1 MATLELN
8 GKSLATQTSSA
19 EPVIASTVT
28 GAPALALTNAT
39 GTMPNGTQ
47 DNITGLGTVTAGVL
61 NSGVTGAPTIAL
73 TNVTGTVPAGI
84 SGIGQL
90 IGISQ
95 ATGAG
100 VGNYVTLENNKTYH
114 CLTHFWA
121 NTVSN
126 QNYQR
131 CVVNGS
137 GSVTLTQVNM
147 LNNAFALEATT
158 NAVRDTSSG
167 ATGHVHHATWIFE
180 EGTTFDAS

>member
-1 MATLELN
+1 MATLSV
-8 GKSLATQTSSA
+8 GGTTVFDGSA
-19 EPVIASTVT
+19 
-28 GAPALALTNAT
+28 L
-39 GTMPNGTQ
+39 Q
-47 DNITGLGTVTAGVL
+47 
-61 NSGVTGAPTIAL
+61 SGVTGAPTIAL
-73 TNVTGTVPAGI
+73 TNVTGTLPAGI

-114 CLTHFWA
+114 CLTFFWA
-121 NTVSN
+121 NTVTN
-126 QNYQR
+126 NNYQT

-137 GSVTLTQVNM
+137 GSVTLTQVNV

-180 EGTTFDAS
+180 EGTTFDVS